1 MPRMAFLL
9 LRRTLVALVLASLG
23 LGYLWTGADHSLG
36 TTLDLAAR
44 LLPDGHTLETDE
56 VTGSLR
62 SGGRIGWLRW
72 RQGQLSVEAREAEL
86 AWSLRSLLD
95 SQLRLQRLNVRHL
108 RIEDKRPPTPAT
120 PPGELMLPIQVEVP
134 FEVTTLEWAGSAP
147 MVVNGLSGKYIFD
160 SKQHRIDAG
169 KASLSSGNY
178 RFSGELQAT
187 APLDLALRLQGE
199 VLTTPP
205 GSPHTVTLLASAEAQ
220 GPLAGMDASLEV
232 SARLEPQTQVTPHAG
247 RNGAATGPLAST
259 PMQATVTSRIQ
270 PWQPQ
275 PVVSAQGAWQALDLA
290 ALWPQA
296 PRTLLQG
303 QASVTP
309 QAQGWLGQV
318 ELSNALPGPWN
329 RQQLPVSRLNARARY
344 AAGQWI
350 IESLDAAAAGGQIQA
365 QGQVN
370 APSADANPAPG
381 AKAPASAWNGRASFR
396 GINPAAAD
404 SRLAAAV
411 LNGTLAA
418 RLEGQ
423 AWVFE
428 TDLNGVQAASGAATA
443 RVGGL
448 RLNRLQAQG
457 RWDNGNLTLPTLL
470 AQTDDAQLQ
479 GSVAFNPD
487 SRSGDARLSLSL
499 PGGTATLAGSLGE
512 TLGEGALDLQLN
524 DAAKAARWIARWPGM
539 PADLAKATVRGS
551 ATLTASWRGGWQNL
565 GRQLQ
570 VQAELSVPRLEL
582 GAPGA
587 AADEYWTL
595 ADGRLALAGSP
606 AALRLNTQAKVA
618 QGERAFE
625 VKTAAQGGRA
635 SEDTWQARIETMQV
649 RSQSTHQPGT
659 WTLQL
664 GQPLTVDWK
673 DASLTRTLQVSPG
686 ELRLTGPMPGEARI
700 EWQSARWSQR
710 EGTPARWSTQGRLVG
725 LPLGWADR
733 LAGVGLAGVEI
744 TEDVVLGGQWD
755 VASGDSLRAR
765 AFVERTQGDIKMTL
779 DDASSSTINAG
790 VRTARIDLSADNGDL
805 ALRALWDSER
815 AGRAQA
821 SFSSKIQRQADGWAW
836 PLDTP
841 VDGKLQVSLPRL
853 RTLTAL
859 TPPGWRV
866 RGTLEANAT
875 ISGTRGVPH
884 WNGTI
889 TADKLSLRSVV
900 HGVEFSQ
907 GKLRARLQAQR
918 LDLTEFSL
926 LGASGAAGPG
936 GRLNLTGHA
945 VWPPLKGGASTGLK
959 GVQMELE
966 AKAEA
971 LRVSTRAD
979 RRMVVS
985 GTVNAK
991 LAEARLLVRGGIKVD
1006 QAQIILPDEIASGL
1020 GADVVVATRTA
1031 GTNTTGTATATVK
1044 DAPIPA
1050 DDAPA
1055 SPGPRPQV
1063 EQDVSVTLDLGPD
1076 FRLRGQGLDTR
1087 LAGVLTVSSRGT
1099 GAPQPRLTGEI
1110 RTVDGTYRAYGQ
1122 RLDIEEGVLR
1132 FTDAFD
1138 NPALDILAI
1147 RPNLTQRVGVQ
1158 ITGTARSPRV
1168 RLFSDPV
1175 LSEAETLSWL
1185 LLGRSGANGGA
1196 EAAMLQRAALALL
1209 GGSANGLSG
1218 QLTQA
1223 LGLDE
1228 LSVRSQG
1235 DSADGNATG
1244 ATIMVGKRL
1253 ARNFYVAYEQALSGA
1268 LGSFQIFYDL
1278 TSRLTLRAQV
1288 GQQSVI
1294 DLIYTVRFDHASEI
1308 FRRPP
1313 DPRQLQSSP
1322 KPP

>member
-1 MPRMAFLL
+1 MQRMAFLL
-9 LRRTLVALVLASLG
+9 LRRTLVALVLAAMG
-23 LGYLWTGADHSLG
+23 LGAYLWTGADHSLG
-36 TTLDLAAR
+36 ASLNLAAR
-44 LLPDGHTLETDE
+44 LLPEGQSLETRE

-72 RQGQLSVEAREAEL
+72 RQGQLSVEARDTEL
-86 AWSLRSLLD
+86 VWSLRSLLD
-95 SQLRLQRLNVRHL
+95 SQLPLQRLSVRHL
-108 RIEDKRPPTPAT
+108 RIEDQRPPTPAT
-120 PPGELMLPIQVEVP
+120 PPGELMLPIQVEVS

-147 MVVNGLSGKYIFD
+147 VVVNGLFGKYTFN

-169 KASLSSGNY
+169 KASISSGNY

-205 GSPHTVTLLASAEAQ
+205 GSPHTVTLVASAEAQ
-220 GPLAGMDASLEV
+220 GALAGVDASVEV
-232 SARLEPQTQVTPHAG
+232 SARLEPQTQATPQAG
-247 RNGAATGPLAST
+247 RNGAAAGPPASA
-259 PMQATVTSRIQ
+259 PMQATVTTRIQ

-381 AKAPASAWNGRASFR
+381 ATTPAAAWNGRASFR

-428 TDLNGVQAASGAATA
+428 TDLNGVQAASGAAPP
-443 RVGGL
+443 RLGGL
-448 RLNRLQAQG
+448 RLDRLQVQG
-457 RWDNGNLTLPTLL
+457 RWDNGHLTLPTLL
-470 AQTDDAQLQ
+470 VQIDDAQLQ
-479 GSVAFNPD
+479 GSVAFNPT
-487 SRSGDARLSLSL
+487 SHSGDARLRLSL
-499 PGGTATLAGSLGE
+499 PGGTATLAGSFGE
-512 TLGEGALDLQLN
+512 TRGDGALALALT
-524 DAAKAARWIARWPGM
+524 DAAQATRWIARWPGM
-539 PADLAKATVRGS
+539 PADLAKITVRGS
-551 ATLTASWRGGWQNL
+551 ATLAASWRGGWQDL
-565 GRQLQ
+565 GRQIQ

-587 AADEYWTL
+587 DADEYWTL

-606 AALRLNTQAKVA
+606 AALRLNTQAKLA
-618 QGERAFE
+618 QGERTFE

-635 SEDTWQARIETMQV
+635 SEDTWKAQIETLQV

-664 GQPLTVDWK
+664 GQPLTVDLK
-673 DASLTRTLQVSPG
+673 DAPVTRTLQVTPG

-710 EGTPARWSTQGRLVG
+710 DGAPARWSTQGRLHG
-725 LPLGWADR
+725 MPLGWAER
-733 LAGVGLAGVEI
+733 LAGLGLKGLEI

-755 VASGDSLRAR
+755 VASGDTLRAR
-765 AFVERTQGDIKMTL
+765 ASLERTQGDIQVTL

-790 VRTARIDLSADNGDL
+790 VRTARIDLHADNGEFD
-805 ALRALWDSER
+805 LRALWDSER

-821 SFSSKIQRQADGWAW
+821 SFTSKLKRQADGWAW
-836 PLDTP
+836 PADTAIE
-841 VDGKLQVSLPRL
+841 GKLQVKLPRL
-853 RTLTAL
+853 RALAAL

-875 ISGTRGVPH
+875 INGTRAVPY
-884 WNGTI
+884 WDGTI
-889 TADKLSLRSVV
+889 AADNLALRSVV
-900 HGVEFSQ
+900 EGLEFSQ
-907 GKLRARLQAQR
+907 GKLRARLEKQR
-918 LDLTEFSL
+918 LDITEFSL
-926 LGASGAAGPG
+926 LGASSAAGPG
-936 GRLNLTGHA
+936 GRLNLSGFA
-945 VWPPLKGGASTGLK
+945 LWPALKGGDSTGLA
-959 GVQMELE
+959 GVKMELE

-985 GTVNAK
+985 GTINAK
-991 LAEARLLVRGGIKVD
+991 LADARLQVRGGIKVD
-1006 QAQIILPDEIASGL
+1006 QALIILPEEIASGL
-1020 GADVVVATRTA
+1020 GADVVIATRP
-1031 GTNTTGTATATVK
+1031 TGTAPTAGVTATA
-1044 DAPIPA
+1044 APPTATEPA
-1050 DDAPA
+1050 
-1055 SPGPRPQV
+1055 GPRQQL

-1076 FRLRGQGLDTR
+1076 FQLRGQGLSTR
-1087 LAGVLTVSSRGT
+1087 LAGLLTVSSRGT
-1099 GAPQPRLTGEI
+1099 GMPQPRLTGEI
-1110 RTVDGTYRAYGQ
+1110 RTLLGTYRAYGQ

-1132 FTDAFD
+1132 FTGPFD

-1209 GGSANGLSG
+1209 GGSSNGLSG

-1268 LGSFQIFYDL
+1268 MGSFQIFYDL
-1278 TSRLTLRAQV
+1278 TSRLTLRAQI

>member
-1 MPRMAFLL
+1 MRRMAFLL
-9 LRRTLVALVLASLG
+9 LRRTLVALVLAAMG
-23 LGYLWTGADHSLG
+23 LGAYLWTGADHSLG
-36 TTLDLAAR
+36 ASLDLAAR
-44 LLPDGHTLETDE
+44 FLPEGQSLETHE

-62 SGGRIGWLRW
+62 AGGRIGWLRW
-72 RQGQLSVEAREAEL
+72 RQGELSVEARDVEL

-108 RIEDKRPPTPAT
+108 RIEDQRPPTPAT

-147 MVVNGLSGKYIFD
+147 VVVNGLSGKYTFD

-169 KASLSSGNY
+169 KASISSGNY

-187 APLDLALRLQGE
+187 APLNLASRLQGE

-205 GSPHTVTLLASAEAQ
+205 GSPHTVTLVASAEAQ
-220 GPLAGMDASLEV
+220 GALAGMDASLEV

-247 RNGAATGPLAST
+247 RNGAAAGPPAST

-275 PVVSAQGAWQALDLA
+275 PVVSAQGAWQGLDLA

-303 QASVTP
+303 QATVTP

-370 APSADANPAPG
+370 APSADANANPAPG
-381 AKAPASAWNGRASFR
+381 ANAPAPAWNGRASFR

-428 TDLNGVQAASGAATA
+428 TDLNGVQAASGAAAA

-457 RWDNGNLTLPTLL
+457 RWDNGHLTLPTLL

-499 PGGTATLAGSLGE
+499 PGGTATLAGSFGE
-512 TLGEGALDLQLN
+512 TRGEGALDLQLN
-524 DAAKAARWIARWPGM
+524 DAAKAASWIARWPGM
-539 PADLAKATVRGS
+539 PGDLAKATVRGS

-587 AADEYWTL
+587 AAEEYWTL

-618 QGERAFE
+618 QGDRAFE

-635 SEDTWQARIETMQV
+635 SEGTWQARIETLQV
-649 RSQSTHQPGT
+649 RSQSTHQPGA
-659 WTLQL
+659 WTVQL

-673 DASLTRTLQVSPG
+673 DASVTRTLQVSPG

-710 EGTPARWSTQGRLVG
+710 EGAPARWSTQGRLVG
-725 LPLGWADR
+725 LPLGWAER
-733 LAGVGLAGVEI
+733 LAGLGLKGLEI

-755 VASGDSLRAR
+755 VASGDTLRAR
-765 AFVERTQGDIKMTL
+765 ASLERTQGDIQVTL
-779 DDASSSTINAG
+779 DDASASTINAG
-790 VRTARIDLSADNGDL
+790 VRTARIDLHADNGEFD
-805 ALRALWDSER
+805 LRALWDSER

-821 SFSSKIQRQADGWAW
+821 SFSSKLKRQADGWAW
-836 PLDTP
+836 PADTAIK
-841 VDGKLQVSLPRL
+841 GKLQVSLPRL

-875 ISGTRGVPH
+875 LGGTRGVPY
-884 WNGTI
+884 WDGTI
-889 TADKLSLRSVV
+889 AADNLALRSVV
-900 HGVEFSQ
+900 DGLEFSQ
-907 GKLRARLQAQR
+907 GKLRARLEKQR

-936 GRLNLTGHA
+936 GRLNLTGFA
-945 VWPPLKGGASTGLK
+945 LWPALKGGDSTGLA
-959 GVQMELE
+959 GVKMELE

-985 GTVNAK
+985 GTINAK
-991 LAEARLLVRGGIKVD
+991 LADARLQVRGGIKVD
-1006 QAQIILPDEIASGL
+1006 QALIILPEEIASGL
-1020 GADVVVATRTA
+1020 GADVVVATRTT
-1031 GTNTTGTATATVK
+1031 GTETTASVTATAT
-1044 DAPIPA
+1044 PPTITEPA
-1050 DDAPA
+1050 A
-1055 SPGPRPQV
+1055 PRPQV

-1076 FRLRGQGLDTR
+1076 FQLRGQGLSTR
-1087 LAGVLTVSSRGT
+1087 LAGMLTVSSRGT
-1099 GAPQPRLTGEI
+1099 GMSQPRLTGEI
-1110 RTVDGTYRAYGQ
+1110 RTVLGTYRAYGQ

-1132 FTDAFD
+1132 FTGPFD

-1158 ITGTARSPRV
+1158 IIGTARSPRV

-1196 EAAMLQRAALALL
+1196 EAAMLQQAAMALL
-1209 GGSANGLSG
+1209 GGSANGISG

-1235 DSADGNATG
+1235 DSADGNTTG
-1244 ATIMVGKRL
+1244 ATVMVGKRL

>member
-1 MPRMAFLL
+1 MRRMAFLL
-9 LRRTLVALVLASLG
+9 LRRTLLALVLAAMG
-23 LGYLWTGADHSLG
+23 LGAYVWTGSDHSLG

-44 LLPDGHTLETDE
+44 FLPEGQSLETRE

-62 SGGRIGWLRW
+62 AGGRIGWLRW
-72 RQGQLSVEAREAEL
+72 RQGELRVEAQDAEL

-95 SQLRLQRLNVRHL
+95 GQLRLQRLSVRHL
-108 RIEDKRPPTPAT
+108 RIEDQRPPTPAA
-120 PPGELMLPIQVEVP
+120 PPENLSLPIQVSTP
-134 FEVTTLEWAGSAP
+134 FEVGTLEWAGTP
-147 MVVNGLSGKYIFD
+147 PLTVTGISGNYVFD
-160 SKQHRIDAG
+160 STKHRIDAG
-169 KASLSSGNY
+169 KATISSGNY
-178 RFSGELQAT
+178 GFSGQLQAT
-187 APLDLALRLQGE
+187 DAMALVLRLNGAL
-199 VLTTPP
+199 LTTPP
-205 GSPHTVTLLASAEAQ
+205 GSSHTVTLTATAEAQ
-220 GPLAGMDASLEV
+220 GTLGGQGAALEV
-232 SARLEPQTQVTPHAG
+232 AAQLAPNLASQGHQAMRATVT
-247 RNGAATGPLAST
+247 ATVHPWQAQPLASA
-259 PMQATVTSRIQ
+259 QAN
-270 PWQPQ
+270 WQ
-275 PVVSAQGAWQALDLA
+275 GLDLA

-303 QASVTP
+303 QATVTP
-309 QAQGWLGQV
+309 QGEGWLGQV
-318 ELSNALPGPWN
+318 ELANALPGPWD
-329 RQQLPVSRLNARARY
+329 RGQVPVSRLNARARN
-344 AAGQWI
+344 AGAQWT

-365 QGQVN
+365 QGQL
-370 APSADANPAPG
+370 STTPAG
-381 AKAPASAWNGRASFR
+381 AATPLAGWNGRATFR

-411 LNGTLAA
+411 LNGTLSA
-418 RLEGQ
+418 RLDGK

-428 TDLNGVQAASGAATA
+428 TDLAGVQPLAGTAAA
-443 RVGGL
+443 RGL
-448 RLNRLQAQG
+448 RLNQLRAQG

-479 GSVAFNPD
+479 GSLGFNTS
-487 SRSGDARLSLSL
+487 SRAGDARLSLSL
-499 PGGTATLAGSLGE
+499 PGGTATLAGSFGE
-512 TLGEGALDLQLN
+512 TRGDGALAMALT
-524 DAAKAARWIARWPGM
+524 DAAKAIRWIARWPGM
-539 PADLAKATVRGS
+539 PADLAQTTVRGS
-551 ATLTASWRGGWQNL
+551 ATLAASWRGGWQNL

-582 GAPGA
+582 GLPGA
-587 AADEYWTL
+587 EAHAYWTL

-606 AALRLNTQAKVA
+606 AALRLSTEARLA
-618 QGERAFE
+618 QGDRTFE
-625 VKTAAQGGRA
+625 VKTAAKGGR
-635 SEDTWQARIETMQV
+635 SGEDAWQARIETLQV
-649 RSQSTHQPGT
+649 RSPSTQQSGT

-664 GQPLTVDWK
+664 GQPFTVDWK
-673 DASLTRTLQVSPG
+673 DASLTRTLQVAAG
-686 ELRLTGPMPGEARI
+686 ELRLSGPIPGEARI
-700 EWQSARWSQR
+700 EWKDARWSR
-710 EGTPARWSTQGRLVG
+710 RDGAPARWSTQGRLVG

-744 TEDVVLGGQWD
+744 TEDVMLGGQWE
-755 VASGDSLRAR
+755 VTAGDTLRAR

-790 VRTARIDLSADNGDL
+790 VRTARIDLSADNGEL
-805 ALRALWDSER
+805 ALRAVWDSER

-821 SFSSKIQRQADGWAW
+821 SFASKIRRQADGWAW

-841 VDGKLQVSLPRL
+841 IDGKLQVSLPRL
-853 RTLTAL
+853 RTLAAL

-875 ISGTRGVPH
+875 ISGTRGEPY

-889 TADKLSLRSVV
+889 AADRLSLRSVV
-900 HGVEFSQ
+900 DGLEFSQ

-945 VWPPLKGGASTGLK
+945 IWPPLKGGASTGLK

-991 LAEARLLVRGGIKVD
+991 LADARLQVRGGIKVD
-1006 QAQIILPDEIASGL
+1006 QALIILPDEIASGL
-1020 GADVVVATRTA
+1020 GADVVVASRTA
-1031 GTNTTGTATATVK
+1031 GTGTTGTATATVK
-1044 DAPIPA
+1044 AAPAPA
-1050 DDAPA
+1050 DNAPA

-1076 FRLRGQGLDTR
+1076 FQLRGQGLSTR
-1087 LAGVLTVSSRGT
+1087 LAGLLTVSSRGT
-1099 GAPQPRLTGEI
+1099 GMPQPRLTGEI

-1122 RLDIEEGVLR
+1122 RLDIQEGVLR
-1132 FTDAFD
+1132 FTGPFD

-1147 RPNLTQRVGVQ
+1147 RPNLVQRVGVQ

-1185 LLGRSGANGGA
+1185 LLGRGGANGGA
-1196 EAAMLQRAALALL
+1196 EAAMLQQAAMALL
-1209 GGSANGLSG
+1209 GGSANGISG
-1218 QLTQA
+1218 QLSQA

-1278 TSRLTLRAQV
+1278 TSRLTLRAQI

-1294 DLIYTVRFDHASEI
+1294 DLIYTVRFDHPSEI